1 MFGLF
6 EKVVSTAVSVATL
19 PVAPAID
26 LYNTITEED
35 KPSVTGKVVENI
47 VDNLSDIATG
57 DWDNKR
63 Q

>member
-6 EKVVSTAVSVATL
+6 EKAINTAVSVVTL

-26 LYNTITEED
+26 LYNTITEEN
-35 KPSVTGKVVENI
+35 KPSVTGKVMENI

-57 DWDNKR
+57 DWDRKR
-63 Q
+63 